1 MIRFPLRTPRLLI
14 RPLRQDDA
22 EALHEL
28 FSDPEAMR
36 FLAEDLPA
44 TVDESRQWVE
54 TKIDRQEWEGLSL
67 WAVVERETGRV
78 VGDAGL
84 QWEEIDGRR
93 EVDLGCRIIRR
104 YWSRGYG
111 TEAAE
116 ACLRAGF
123 EQLGLERIVA
133 MTDAGNAAARRVLE
147 KLGMTRERG
156 LHAYGREMALYVA
169 WAADAG
175 QPAFPTRRPR

>member
-1 MIRFPLRTPRLLI
+1 MIRFPLETPRLLI
-14 RPLRQDDA
+14 RPLRPDDA

-28 FSDPEAMR
+28 FSDAEAMQ
-36 FLAEDLPA
+36 FLTEDLPA
-44 TVDESRQWVE
+44 TVEESREWVQA
-54 TKIDRQEWEGLSL
+54 KIDRHEWEGLSL

-84 QWEEIDGRR
+84 QWEEIEGQR

-104 YWSRGYG
+104 YWGRGYA

-147 KLGMTRERG
+147 KLGMTRDRVVS
-156 LHAYGREMALYVA
+156 AYGREMAVYVA
-169 WAADAG
+169 PSTG
-175 QPAFPTRRPR
+175 REH